1 MNFEDFREYCLR
13 KPFVSE
19 GFPFDKDTLVF
30 KVDGKMFALT
40 DVDSFNSINLKADPE
55 RSIEMRERYNAVQ
68 PGYHMNKKLWNTI
81 LVNADLPEDLFF
93 QLIDES
99 YSLVYLS
106 LSKKRRDELTLG

>member
-30 KVDGKMFALT
+30 KVDGKMFALA

-68 PGYHMNKKLWNTI
+68 PGYHMNKKHWNTI
-81 LVNADLPEDLFF
+81 LVNDYLPEDLFF

>member
-19 GFPFDKDTLVF
+19 GFPFDQDTLVF
-30 KVDGKMFALT
+30 KVDSKMFALA

-68 PGYHMNKKLWNTI
+68 PGYHMNKKHWNTI